1 MHNRISITEDV
12 IRFNNYL
19 EVQGSGVFDCQILHS
34 ASVKTAYVSIIMNL
48 I

>member
-12 IRFNNYL
+12 IRIDNYL
-19 EVQGSGVFDCQILHS
+19 EVQGSGVLDCQVIHS
-34 ASVKTAYVSIIMNL
+34 ASVNTAYVSIIMNL